1 MKKILAMVLII
12 MLCCCGLIGCGTAE
26 MDTTDKNVVIW
37 TTEVD
42 YVVDYYITALKEKFP
57 DYNITIE
64 NVSSSTMP
72 AKVIEEGENCSCDIL
87 WTEDY
92 AYLLKCS
99 DYLAELK
106 DIDYSKFLDDTVP
119 ENHKYTPEERYAGG
133 VILNMDMLAEW
144 NLPEPKS
151 YQDLLDPMYQGL
163 ISMPNPAASGTGYMF
178 LRQLVNE
185 WGEDAAFDYFEKLA
199 PNILQF
205 TSSGNGP
212 VNALIQGEAA
222 IGLGYIS
229 QAVQEINNGRNLKI
243 VYFDEGVPFAIYGN
257 ALLKKSEKKQA
268 AVDVFK
274 YIAEELVYKNNEL
287 FYPEQI
293 IKDFTPE
300 VENYPTDIP
309 YGNMTNNTP
318 EEKERLLAKWTFS

>member
-1 MKKILAMVLII
+1 MKKILALVLAA
-12 MLCCCGLIGCGTAE
+12 MMCLGMAVSASAE

-42 YVVDYYITALKEKFP
+42 YVVDYYINALKEKFP

-99 DYLAELK
+99 DYLAELT
-106 DIDYSKFLDDTVP
+106 DIDYSEFMDDTVP

-151 YQDLLDPMYQGL
+151 YQDLLDPAYQGL

-185 WGEDAAFDYFEKLA
+185 WGEDAAFEYFEKLA
-199 PNILQF
+199 PSILQF

-243 VYFDEGVPFAIYGN
+243 VYFEEGVPFAIYGN

-300 VENYPTDIP
+300 VKNYPTDIP

>member
-1 MKKILAMVLII
+1 MKKILATVLA
-12 MLCCCGLIGCGTAE
+12 MMMCLGMAAGASAE
-26 MDTTDKNVVIW
+26 MDTADRNVVIW

-42 YVVDYYITALKEKFP
+42 YVVDYYINALNEKFP
-57 DYNITIE
+57 DYSITIE

-72 AKVIEEGENCSCDIL
+72 AKVIEEGEKCSCDIL

-99 DYLAELK
+99 DYLAELT
-106 DIDYSKFLDDTVP
+106 DIDYSKFLEDTIP
-119 ENHKYTPEERYAGG
+119 ENHRYTPEERYAGG
-133 VILNMDMLAEW
+133 IILNMDMLAEW
-144 NLPEPKS
+144 NLPEPAS
-151 YQDLLDPMYQGL
+151 YQDLLDPVYQGL

-185 WGEDAAFDYFEKLA
+185 WGEDEAFEYFEKLA

-222 IGLGYIS
+222 VGLGYIS

-243 VYFDEGVPFAIYGN
+243 VYFEEGVPFAIYGN
-257 ALLKKSEKKQA
+257 ALLKKSERKQA

-293 IKDFTPE
+293 IKDFTPA

-309 YGNMTNNTP
+309 YGDMSNNTP
-318 EEKERLLAKWTFS
+318 EEKERLLAKWTLS